1 MPAPYDYTLKGESP
15 IMAGLRGYN
24 IAQEQSARAME
35 IERQRQAMAEAER
48 KRQRQQQYQQD
59 IIKLTENPF
68 SSAGDYVKLQAT
80 YPESIEAIKQVQQ
93 GRSKEQLQGD
103 VEQVQKIG
111 AAFAAGKNDIA
122 INQIVNYRNAL
133 ENSGRENEVQ
143 SIDNILEM
151 AEENPGAVSA
161 ELNKY
166 LLAQMGPEKFTDYFN
181 NLQKMQIGGKAQPVG
196 GGIIIED
203 PVTGQKKLVTGS
215 FQGTPEG
222 GKLTLAATELPGTIL
237 SRFGE
242 TPEEQQKREVKTTQ
256 EKAQAT
262 AAEKKR
268 TEFYDQYETIQKN
281 INTLDEGIS
290 IIEKGLAEG
299 KDLGLGPIR
308 RFFPA
313 WGAAAQRLKNVT
325 DRMGLDVVS
334 SVTFGALSEG
344 ELKMALRTAKP
355 PDLKGRELVQW
366 MRDRKDAQEKLA
378 AYLSEAANFIGSP
391 KEGGGI
397 NTAADWMKYVENRK
411 KGLEAQQKTT
421 ELRTQPVQNQGL
433 KNLSTTDLF
442 QRFQNTMRP

>member
-59 IIKLTENPF
+59 VIKLTENPF
-68 SSAGDYVKLQAT
+68 SSAEDYVKLQAA

-151 AEENPGAVSA
+151 AKENPGAVSA

-166 LLAQMGPEKFTDYFN
+166 LLAQMGPEAFTNYFN
-181 NLQKMQIGGKAQPVG
+181 NLQKMQMGGKAQPVG

-203 PVTGQKKLVTGS
+203 PVTHEKKLVTGS
-215 FQGTPEG
+215 FKNGE
-222 GKLTLAATELPGTIL
+222 LTLAGAELPGTIL

-421 ELRTQPVQNQGL
+421 ERIIQPEQPAGGNRKSQ
-433 KNLSTTDLF
+433 LF
-442 QRFQNTMRP
+442 NRLMEIQRSKGQ